1 MILSDVAHAFGAL
14 SEGSRVFFSFI
25 LTTKKKKTEEATK
38 AILLSKVK
46 NTNRRVLDDKEVNR
60 RVVGAIEGKSKGSLV
75 DLLIYARYKVVFL
88 AN

>member
-1 MILSDVAHAFGAL
+1 MKGLASSFHL
-14 SEGSRVFFSFI
+14 FSPR
-25 LTTKKKKTEEATK
+25 KKKTEEATK